1 MQKIQEGLPESS
13 GSSKAAPRSTYSRGH
28 LSVLASA
35 NIESMSPGTAT
46 VASIPQVNPSW
57 ILHIWVID

>member
-13 GSSKAAPRSTYSRGH
+13 GSSKVVPGSTYSRGH

-35 NIESMSPGTAT
+35 YIDSMSPDTAT
-46 VASIPQVNPSW
+46 VGSIPQVNPSW
-57 ILHIWVID
+57 ILHI